1 MYAILKKEFKTT
13 VLKRSVTMKR
23 VSGIL
28 WGIVLAAVGVI
39 IALSG
44 LGIITLNLF
53 FEGWWTLFI
62 IVPCLIGLITDS
74 DKTGSIIGI
83 CIGVLLLLACRKVLS
98 FMILW
103 KLILAAIII
112 IIGLRLIF
120 GSIFSAKGTKVFKSV
135 KKNGQFKN
143 GTAVFAGTN
152 LRFDNELFDGAELA
166 AIFGGL
172 ECDLRNAVISG
183 DCAIKAT
190 AVFGGITIYA
200 PEGLTVKINSTS
212 VFGGADDQR
221 SSKQS
226 GEHTLYINAAC
237 VFGGVT
243 VK

>member
-1 MYAILKKEFKTT
+1 
-13 VLKRSVTMKR
+13 MKR

-120 GSIFSAKGTKVFKSV
+120 GSVFSAKGTRYLSRSSK
-135 KKNGQFKN
+135 
-143 GTAVFAGTN
+143 TAGLKTVLLF
-152 LRFDNELFDGAELA
+152 LREQISGSTMSFSTVPGLRPFS
-166 AIFGGL
+166 GGL

-226 GEHTLYINAAC
+226 GEYTLYINATC